1 MDSYSIVDTCFP
13 VLAWYRNSAAQQ
25 FNAFLV
31 ILLELH
37 LKQSFFGIWTL
48 LLYSHEYMKTSPW
61 HCLAELSKVRI
72 IFIETDEWLQ
82 LNVYICCIP
91 ENSKR
96 MGKSDNNLRYLKI
109 AKRILSVK
117 INFNLKTTNIPFKL
131 HMTTEDV
138 YISLYFSQLAAIN
151 NKTVS

>member
-1 MDSYSIVDTCFP
+1 MPPTNWDSDIFQSYVASPLFFFYNTLKVSGN
-13 VLAWYRNSAAQQ
+13 YRDEFLQYCGHMFSSSSLIQEFSSSTIQGFLSHTPWAAPQ
-25 FNAFLV
+25 A
-31 ILLELH
+31 I
-37 LKQSFFGIWTL
+37 FFGIWTL
-48 LLYSHEYMKTSPW
+48 WLYSHEYMKTSPW

-96 MGKSDNNLRYLKI
+96 MGKSDNNSRYLKI

-117 INFNLKTTNIPFKL
+117 I
-131 HMTTEDV
+131 
-138 YISLYFSQLAAIN
+138 YFI
-151 NKTVS
+151 

>member
-1 MDSYSIVDTCFP
+1 
-13 VLAWYRNSAAQQ
+13 
-25 FNAFLV
+25 
-31 ILLELH
+31 
-37 LKQSFFGIWTL
+37 
-48 LLYSHEYMKTSPW
+48 MKTSPW

-109 AKRILSVK
+109 AKWILSVK

-151 NKTVS
+151 NKTVSLDYT